1 MDAIWKEI
9 KTTVKKQIPAHSYKM
24 WIEPVEFLRRQE
36 SCVVLA
42 CKNTFSRKRLL
53 EHYAPLIV
61 KELKKK
67 SGMEYQLVIEIS
79 TGKRAAEKG
88 HSLEPQLP
96 LPNLN
101 VRPHSGRLLRCD
113 FTFDKFVV
121 GDNSDFAYSAAL
133 SLATHRNNQQA
144 SLFLQSNVGM
154 GKSHLSQAIGH
165 HILSKFPSERV
176 YYITAEDFTNEMV
189 YALRHDRIEQ
199 FKEKY
204 RYNCDALLIED
215 VHFLSGKERT
225 QLELCLTLDTLLDA
239 EKKIIFSSSYLPAN
253 IPKLHDNLRSRLSG
267 GLISRI
273 DAPNFRTRVRIL
285 QKKCLQHNYIMPNAV
300 TDYLAGE
307 LTENVRQLE
316 SGLIGVAAKSSL
328 LGNSIDIHLAKSVV
342 ENIARRKKNITLDVI
357 KKIVSKYYN
366 VPVTDLVSRS
376 RKQKIVKPRQIAIY
390 LARRYTDQPLQA
402 IGKSFNRYHATAIY
416 AISAVEQG
424 LKESARI
431 KEHVKFFSDKLE
443 SGNF

>member
-1 MDAIWKEI
+1 MDAMWKEI
-9 KTTVKKQIPAHSYKM
+9 KTTVKKQIPVHSYKM
-24 WIEPVEFLRRQE
+24 WIEPVEFLRWQE

-79 TGKRAAEKG
+79 NGKRESEQG
-88 HSLEPQLP
+88 YSLEPQLP

-133 SLATHRNNQQA
+133 SLATHRNNQQT

-239 EKKIIFSSSYLPAN
+239 EKKIIFSSSYLPAD

-267 GLISRI
+267 GLVSRI

-285 QKKCLQHNYIMPNAV
+285 QKKCLQNNYIMPNEV

-342 ENIARRKKNITLDVI
+342 ENITRRKKNITLDVI

-366 VPVTDLVSRS
+366 VPITDLVSRS

-402 IGKSFNRYHATAIY
+402 IGKSFNRYHATAIH
-416 AISAVEQG
+416 AISTVEQG

-431 KEHVKFFSDKLE
+431 KEHVKFFIDKLE
-443 SGNF
+443 TGNF

>member
-1 MDAIWKEI
+1 MDDIWKEI

-36 SCVVLA
+36 SCIVLA

-53 EHYAPLIV
+53 EHYGPLIV
-61 KELKKK
+61 KELRKK
-67 SGMEYQLVIEIS
+67 SGIKYKLVIEIS
-79 TGKRAAEKG
+79 TGKRPPEKG
-88 HSLEPQLP
+88 YGVEPQMP

-101 VRPHSGRLLRCD
+101 VRPHSGRLLRRD
-113 FTFDKFVV
+113 FTFDQFVV

-133 SLATHRNNQQA
+133 SLATHRNNQQN

-215 VHFLSGKERT
+215 VHFLTGKERT

-239 EKKIIFSSSYLPAN
+239 KKKIIFSSYYLPAD
-253 IPKLHDNLRSRLSG
+253 IPRLHDNLQSRLSG

-273 DAPNFRTRVRIL
+273 DAPCFRTRVRIL
-285 QKKCLQHNYIMPNAV
+285 HKKCLQHNYLMPNAV

-328 LGNSIDIHLAKSVV
+328 LGNSIDISLAKSVV
-342 ENIARRKKNITLDVI
+342 ENISRRKKNITIDVI
-357 KKIVSKYYN
+357 KKIVGKYYN
-366 VPVTDLVSRS
+366 VSIEDLVSSS

-390 LARRYTDQPLQA
+390 LARRYTDQPIQS

-416 AISAVEQG
+416 AINSVEKA
-424 LKESARI
+424 LKESTRI
-431 KEHVKFFSDKLE
+431 QEHVKFFSKKLE
-443 SGNF
+443 TGDF